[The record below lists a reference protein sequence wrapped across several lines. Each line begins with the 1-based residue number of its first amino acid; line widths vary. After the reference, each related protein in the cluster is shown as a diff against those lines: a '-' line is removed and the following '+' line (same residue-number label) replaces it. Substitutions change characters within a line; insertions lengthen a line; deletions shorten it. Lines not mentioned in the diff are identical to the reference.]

1 MRGAA
6 GFRRG
11 GGAVRRLGAAAGHC
25 GGSARRRRGARA
37 FGAAQ
42 VSNTREFA
50 QNRTWISSVYS
61 ASRDIASQYRKFL
74 FANPA

>member
-1 MRGAA
+1 MMQVSLPCGFHARGGGLSARRRGAAA

-11 GGAVRRLGAAAGHC
+11 AGVEY
-25 GGSARRRRGARA
+25 ARIRPD
-37 FGAAQ
+37 
-42 VSNTREFA
+42 
-50 QNRTWISSVYS
+50 RTWISSVYS